1 MQTVDKTQ
9 KVTAILQFHN
19 NGDKNKLTEHNS
31 TLQANTSSEAGTSSE
46 VKSASRSKDGIS
58 SLSLGESYSNI
69 PSSYPSCFPLFSRCF
84 SKSEHSRL
92 TRVRPAELLSNRDTT
107 GSSSSCHRCFLSD
120 RELMH
125 CCNKCLRPI
134 LHLLYVLWCHRHR
147 W

>member
-1 MQTVDKTQ
+1 M
-9 KVTAILQFHN
+9 
-19 NGDKNKLTEHNS
+19 GDKNKLTEHNYA
-31 TLQANTSSEAGTSSE
+31 LQANTSSEAGTSSE
-46 VKSASRSKDGIS
+46 VKSASRSKDGMS

-69 PSSYPSCFPLFSRCF
+69 PSSSPSCFPLFSRYF